1 MKGKKRARKDAA
13 YSSLSSLMIETTILP
28 MQKTG
33 VSMSNA
39 TEKSQGNIST
49 DHIDQSTRE
58 KRKSPEN
65 IKTKERGMYINIIII
80 LPIVPSVFFIYA
92 NLTFFFIPLFRF
104 YTNASTKNEAI
115 KTATSVI
122 PIMANGKN

>member
-13 YSSLSSLMIETTILP
+13 YSSLSSRMIETTILP
-28 MQKTG
+28 MQNTG

-58 KRKSPEN
+58 KRKRPVN

-80 LPIVPSVFFIYA
+80 LPIVPSIFFIYA
-92 NLTFFFIPLFRF
+92 NLTFFFIPLFCF

-115 KTATSVI
+115 KTATNVI

>member
-1 MKGKKRARKDAA
+1 MTLQGKTFKFGDD
-13 YSSLSSLMIETTILP
+13 
-28 MQKTG
+28 
-33 VSMSNA
+33 
-39 TEKSQGNIST
+39 IST
-49 DHIDQSTRE
+49 DHIDQSERE
-58 KRKSPEN
+58 KRKSPVD

-92 NLTFFFIPLFRF
+92 NLTFFFILLFRF

-115 KTATSVI
+115 KTATNVI